1 MMLGTVF
8 RVSPNELSFSSVASW
23 KDIYGYKAE
32 AEGKETHIKSDF
44 YRMYGSGYDR
54 LCVGSEQ
61 DPRKHSVMLRNLAPA
76 FSTRAL
82 LDQEAI
88 INRCVDLFIE
98 TIKNTSSIPNESLD
112 MTKWFGM
119 FTFDLFGEMA
129 FGESFHAIEEGMSD

>member
-1 MMLGTVF
+1 MPGTVF

-32 AEGKETHIKSDF
+32 TEGKKTHTKSDF

-82 LDQEAI
+82 LDQEVI
-88 INRCVDLFIE
+88 INQCVDLFIE
-98 TIKNTSSIPNESLD
+98 TIKTTLSTSNESLD

-129 FGESFHAIEEGMSD
+129 FGESFHAIEDGMSD